1 MVSFAI
7 VTYNTYI
14 KKDLLK
20 VDIAACLTGLY
31 FACRAL
37 QVYLADQGPM
47 VSLVCPVAKV

>member
-1 MVSFAI
+1 MFSFAI
-7 VTYNTYI
+7 VTYNADM

-37 QVYLADQGPM
+37 QVYLADQGPT
-47 VSLVCPVAKV
+47 VSLDYPVAKV